1 MSAEENKARFRRL
14 FNEMFNKGNLAA
26 ADEAFAP
33 NLVFYSSTEPRP
45 IHGIE
50 GFKQFPAMLREGF
63 PNIQVDIEDLLG
75 EADLVMARWI
85 WRGTH
90 LGPFQGLPHTGRQAS
105 GQGIE
110 IYRFADGKIEEIW
123 LEVNVLSVLEQLG
136 VFPKG
141 GIPRPVLWII
151 GQVQRLRRA
160 S

>member
-14 FNEMFNKGNLAA
+14 FDEMFNKGNLSA

-33 NLVFYSSTEPRP
+33 SLVFYSSTESKP

-50 GFKQFPAMLREGF
+50 GFKAFPAMLREGF
-63 PNIQVDIEDLLG
+63 PDIQVNIDDLIG
-75 EADLVMARWI
+75 QDELVMARWT

-90 LGPFQGLPHTGRQAS
+90 LGPFQGLPPTGRQAS

-141 GIPRPVLWII
+141 GIPRPVLWLI
-151 GQVQRLRRA
+151 GQFQRLRPA

>member
-1 MSAEENKARFRRL
+1 MSAEENKARFQRL

-33 NLVFYSSTEPRP
+33 NLVFYSSTEPQP
-45 IHGIE
+45 IRGIE
-50 GFKQFPAMLREGF
+50 GFKGFPTMLRTGF
-63 PNIQVDIEDLLG
+63 PDISVSIDDLIG
-75 EADLVMARWI
+75 QDDIVMSRWT

-90 LGPFQGLPHTGRQAS
+90 LGPFQGLPPTGRQAS

-110 IYRFADGKIEEIW
+110 IYRFVDGKIEEIW

-141 GIPRPVLWII
+141 GIPKPALWLI
-151 GQVQRLRRA
+151 GQFQRLRRA